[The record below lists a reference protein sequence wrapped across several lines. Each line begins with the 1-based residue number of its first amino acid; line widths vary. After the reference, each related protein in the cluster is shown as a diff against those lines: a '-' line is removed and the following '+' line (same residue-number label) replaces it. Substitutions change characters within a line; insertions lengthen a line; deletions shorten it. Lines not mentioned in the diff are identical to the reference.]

1 MSSETKRIAFIG
13 IGNMGWPMA
22 ACLVGQGHHVRVFD
36 AVPGRAEA
44 FAREVG
50 GEAGQAAAN
59 IAAGMDVVITM
70 LPTSGHVEQALTAA
84 DSSIAPGALIIEMSS
99 GLPSVTRTIATRLA
113 ERGVA
118 MIDAPVSGGVERARS
133 GTLAILAGGDPAAL
147 ERAQPVLGAMGSSI
161 HRIGDVGAGQA
172 MKALN
177 NLVSAG
183 GFLVGIEALIIGKSF
198 GLDPALMVDALNSST
213 GMNNSTKNKFK
224 QFVLS
229 GKFDSGFGL
238 DLMVKDLA
246 IALDVGAAGGTAT
259 PFSALCLELARSTV
273 GLLGQGRDHTEFA
286 RLAEKLSGISLHD
299 EPDGA

>member
-1 MSSETKRIAFIG
+1 MSSAMQKIAFIG

-22 ACLVGQGHHVRVFD
+22 ACLVRQGYDVKVFD
-36 AVPGRAEA
+36 AVPGRADA
-44 FAREVG
+44 FVQEIG
-50 GEAGQAAAN
+50 GAAAH
-59 IAAGMDVVITM
+59 APADVSAGVDVIITM
-70 LPTSGHVEQALTAA
+70 LPTSRHVEQALTATTENIVTG
-84 DSSIAPGALIIEMSS
+84 SLVIEMSS
-99 GLPSVTRTIATRLA
+99 GLPSVTRALA
-113 ERGVA
+113 EGLALRGVA

-133 GTLAILAGGDPAAL
+133 GTLAILAGGDLVAL
-147 ERAQPVLGAMGSSI
+147 ERARPVLDAMGSSI

-183 GFLVGIEALIIGKSF
+183 GFLIGVEALIIGKSF
-198 GLDPALMVDALNSST
+198 GLDPELMVDALNSST

-224 QFVLS
+224 QYVLS

-259 PFSALCLELARSTV
+259 PFSALCLELARSTA
-273 GLLGQGRDHTEFA
+273 GLLGPGRDHTEFA
-286 RLAEKLSGISLHD
+286 RLPERLSGVQLHT
-299 EPDGA
+299 EPNET

>member
-1 MSSETKRIAFIG
+1 MQKVAFIG

-22 ACLVGQGHHVRVFD
+22 ACLVGQGHDVRVFD

-50 GEAGQAAAN
+50 GEAGQSPAD
-59 IAAGMDVVITM
+59 IAAKVDVVITM
-70 LPTSGHVEQALTAA
+70 LPTSGHVEQALTAT
-84 DSSIAPGALIIEMSS
+84 DGSIASGALVIEMSS
-99 GLPSVTRTIATRLA
+99 GLPSVTRTIAARLA

-147 ERAQPVLGAMGSSI
+147 ERAQPVLGVMGSSI

-259 PFSALCLELARSTV
+259 PFSALCLELARATA
-273 GLLGQGRDHTEFA
+273 GLLGPGRDHTEFA
-286 RLAEKLSGISLHD
+286 RLAEQLSGLSLHE

>member
-1 MSSETKRIAFIG
+1 MSSMMQKIAFIG

-22 ACLVGQGHHVRVFD
+22 TCLVRQGYHVKVFD
-36 AVPGRAEA
+36 AIPGRAA
-44 FAREVG
+44 DFVRDVG
-50 GEAGQAAAN
+50 GVAAHTPTDV
-59 IAAGMDVVITM
+59 AAGVDVVITM
-70 LPTSGHVEQALTAA
+70 LPTSGHVEQALIATA
-84 DSSIAPGALIIEMSS
+84 DSIGSGSLVIEMSS
-99 GLPSVTRTIATRLA
+99 GLPSVTRTIAEGLA
-113 ERGVA
+113 ARGVA

-133 GTLAILAGGDPAAL
+133 GTLAILAGGDPDVL
-147 ERAQPVLGAMGSSI
+147 ERARPVLDTMGSSI

-183 GFLVGIEALIIGKSF
+183 GFLIGIEALVIGKSF
-198 GLDPALMVDALNSST
+198 GLNPEMMVDALNSST

-259 PFSALCLELARSTV
+259 PFSALCLELARATA
-273 GLLGQGRDHTEFA
+273 GLLGPGRDHTEFA
-286 RLAEKLSGISLHD
+286 RLPERLSGVHLHA
-299 EPDGA
+299 EPNDA